1 MERFMVYELAI
12 DQDWKGFQVNEFAI
26 V

>member
-1 MERFMVYELAI
+1 MERFMVHEWAI
-12 DQDWKGFQVNEFAI
+12 DRDKKGFQVNEFAI

>member
-1 MERFMVYELAI
+1 MERFMVHELVI
-12 DQDWKGFQVNEFAI
+12 DRDKKGFQVNEFAI

>member
-1 MERFMVYELAI
+1 MERFMVHELAI
-12 DQDWKGFQVNEFAI
+12 DRGWKGFQVNEFAI